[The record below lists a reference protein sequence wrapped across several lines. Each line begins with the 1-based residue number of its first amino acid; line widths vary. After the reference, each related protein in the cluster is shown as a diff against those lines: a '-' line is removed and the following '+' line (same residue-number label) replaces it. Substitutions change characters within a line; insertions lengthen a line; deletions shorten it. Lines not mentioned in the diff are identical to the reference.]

1 MRYFCFQRSIIFGKN
16 ASFAKE
22 GFEQFHVILISMC
35 IAWAIARF
43 RREVNEKSESKGDD
57 KKNVSG
63 GLLLALHIEIDREV
77 QIITLIYPYQ
87 YVLNKENQQT

>member
-57 KKNVSG
+57 KKTCLVVYFWQ
-63 GLLLALHIEIDREV
+63 HIEIDREV
-77 QIITLIYPYQ
+77 QIMTLIYPYQ
-87 YVLNKENQQT
+87 YVLTYENQQT